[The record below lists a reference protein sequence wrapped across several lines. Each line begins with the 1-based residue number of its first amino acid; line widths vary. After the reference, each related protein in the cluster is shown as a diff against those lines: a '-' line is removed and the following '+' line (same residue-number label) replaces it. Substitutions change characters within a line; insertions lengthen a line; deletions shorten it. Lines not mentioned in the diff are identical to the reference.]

1 MHRFQRKLKL
11 LGLLLIGISFLSLKA
26 NDPLTQKILD
36 YFFRLQ
42 TEFPVEKVHLHLD
55 SDSYTLGDDIWFS
68 VYLTAGA
75 AQVPSPLSKTLY
87 VQLLD
92 SDGDL
97 VLEKIVLVENGFGQG
112 DFQLP
117 AFGQEGI
124 YKIKAFTAWM
134 ENFGA
139 EHFYYQEINVFDG
152 NNRTFYPQVIFEEK
166 THEGQFTKYSVSIE
180 TATIDGNPLEN
191 VTLGLNVFGDFEK
204 IVEREILLNSKGQAS
219 FSFSLPFKPYSKQ
232 WLELIFRENEAYEVK
247 KRIKI
252 PYSFLLADI
261 QFLPEGGHLVKG
273 FKSNVAFKAIYPDGS
288 PVDLE
293 GQILGDMNES
303 RFETFYGGMGKFQV
317 TPSDEPI
324 QVNVKEKQSKEYL
337 TLNLPPAKANGLV
350 IQILNNPN
358 QSYLTAYLEGNVTS
372 EEFILVNHSKGNVN
386 FLVTGSLPNG
396 IWSVRIPKNKLQQGV
411 NYVTVLNKEGM
422 PIIERLFFLLEPKEQ
437 IDIEVSKTT
446 GITPRSLISLDIR
459 TTLKQTPHGGRFSVS
474 ITDFDQMTGNTSS
487 NSSLLNTLLLNSDLK
502 GQLSIPNYFL
512 ESQQELAHT
521 ALDLVMLTNG
531 WRKFNWEDVIS
542 QTYPNIN
549 KPIEQGI
556 NVSGVVKSI
565 DGSKRGLKG
574 GTINAIIGQGDAFS
588 STSFNSDGYFIFP
601 NLTFFENTPITV
613 SAKDDRQREFLEVV
627 FQKSTRTPEITQP
640 SIPNEIMVPKS
651 LIETFRSRQ
660 LMSSLNSKDQ
670 LIELKEFEVK
680 NQTLAQENLEERRI
694 YGEGDVVL
702 VPDKIPGSQ
711 AFMNVFEMI
720 QGRVAGVQVTVSGM
734 NASVLIRGPGSI
746 NAGIEPFFLLDNVPV
761 DIQTLMQVNPRDV
774 EAIDVFKD
782 PIRTS
787 IFGAQGANGAIA
799 VYTKSGLG
807 VDGLLRNSSVN
818 HELVGYS
825 VAREFYQP
833 AYNTISIETATT
845 DRRKTIYWNPNLQV
859 DSFTPIQFYN
869 TDIAKKYLLIIEGM
883 DSTGRMGRVE
893 KIIE

>member
-1 MHRFQRKLKL
+1 MSRFKRNIKLWSL
-11 LGLLLIGISFLSLKA
+11 ILIGISFISLKG
-26 NDPLTQKILD
+26 NDPLSQKILD

-87 VQLLD
+87 VQLFD
-92 SDGDL
+92 SDGDIIS
-97 VLEKIVLVENGFGQG
+97 EKIVLVENGFGQG
-112 DFQLP
+112 DFKLP

-134 ENFGA
+134 ENFG
-139 EHFYYQEINVFDG
+139 EDHFYYQEVNVFDG

-166 THEGQFTKYSVSIE
+166 TDEGQFTKYRVSIE

-191 VTLGLNVFGDFEK
+191 VTLGLNVYGDFEK
-204 IVEREILLNSKGQAS
+204 IVERELLLNNKGQAT
-219 FSFSLPFKPYSKQ
+219 FSFSLPLKPYSNQ
-232 WLELIFRENEAYEVK
+232 WLELIFRENEQYEVK
-247 KRIKI
+247 KKIKI

-261 QFLPEGGHLVKG
+261 QFLPEGGNLVKG
-273 FKSNVAFKAIYPDGS
+273 LKSNVAFKAIYPDGT
-288 PVDLE
+288 PVELE
-293 GQILGDMNES
+293 GQILGDSNES

-317 TPSDEPI
+317 TPSNEPI
-324 QVNVKEKQSKEYL
+324 QVIVKEKHSNQYS
-337 TLNLPPAKANGLV
+337 TINLPAAKENGFVVQL
-350 IQILNNPN
+350 LNNPN
-358 QSYLTAYLEGNVTS
+358 QSYLTVYLEGNLTT
-372 EEFILVNHSKGNVN
+372 EELILVNHSNGIVN

-411 NYVTVLNKEGM
+411 NYVTILNKEGR
-422 PIIERLFFLLEPKEQ
+422 PIIERLFFHLEPQEQ
-437 IDIEVSKTT
+437 IEIEVSNTT
-446 GITPRSLISLDIR
+446 AITSRAHISLDIQ
-459 TTLKQTPHGGRFSVS
+459 TSLKKIPHGGRFSVS
-474 ITDFDQMTGNTSS
+474 ITDFDQMTGNTST
-487 NSSLLNTLLLNSDLK
+487 NSSLLSSLLIHSDLK

-512 ESQQELAHT
+512 ESQENLAHT
-521 ALDLVMLTNG
+521 ALDLVMMTNG
-531 WRKFNWEDVIS
+531 WRKFNWEDVFTQS
-542 QTYPNIN
+542 YPIIY

-556 NVSGVVKSI
+556 NISGVVKSI
-565 DGSKRGLKG
+565 DGSKRSLKG
-574 GTINAIIGQGDAFS
+574 GTINAIIGQGDAFM
-588 STSFNSDGYFIFP
+588 STSFNADGSFIFP
-601 NLTFFENTPITV
+601 NLTFFENTAVTV
-613 SAKDDRQREFLEVV
+613 SAKDDRHREFLEVE
-627 FQKSTRTPEITQP
+627 FLKSTSTSKIIQQ
-640 SIPNEIMVPKS
+640 SIPRELLAPKS

-660 LMSSLNSKDQ
+660 LMTALHSNDQ
-670 LIELKEFEVK
+670 VIELKEFEVK
-680 NQTLAQENLEERRI
+680 NQTLAKENLEERRI
-694 YGEGDVVL
+694 YGQGDVVL
-702 VPDKIPGSQ
+702 LPDKIPGSQ
-711 AFMNVFEMI
+711 AFVNIFEMI

-746 NAGIEPFFLLDNVPV
+746 NAGIEPFFLLDNVPA

-807 VDGLLRNSSVN
+807 KEGLFRNSGAN
-818 HELVGYS
+818 HEVIGYS

-833 AYNTISIETATT
+833 AYNTLSIETATS
-845 DRRKTIYWNPNLQV
+845 DRRKTIYWNPHLSL
-859 DSFTPIQFYN
+859 DSSTTIQFYN
-869 TDIAKKYLLIIEGM
+869 SDIAKKYLLIIEGM
-883 DSTGRMGRVE
+883 DSSGRMGRLE